1 MNKLTKVGLSA
12 LCGSLASIAAANAG
26 DLTVSGGVDMS
37 WISLDDASTGNPI
50 GIGTNLTFKGAGE
63 LDNGWAFDIAIAH
76 KNDDSFSAGV
86 VTIDTGSFGKLEIN
100 QGDTSNG
107 VAAMDDK
114 MPTAWEES
122 WGNGLGT
129 GIDLVTGGAA
139 SMNIEYTTPT
149 ILGTTINL
157 MWAPEFGAS
166 DTADKTTGTNASGAD
181 TVGDS
186 YDATININPSLG
198 TEILSGLD
206 LFVGAHYHEIYSTDT
221 QINDENDWYEGVAGI
236 TYSLGPVSIGF
247 ARSGELHGNTTTA
260 SDVDY
265 YRNNM
270 YGVAFNINDNLSISY
285 GRHESEINF
294 VNPNDNEARSME
306 VESYQ
311 IAYSM
316 GGASFRIAESEVDNA
331 SYQTGTGYDKEAT
344 VISMS
349 LAF

>member
-122 WGNGLGT
+122 WGHGMTSGFDFQK
-129 GIDLVTGGAA
+129 GVSSA
-139 SMNIEYTTPT
+139 MNI
-149 ILGTTINL
+149 
-157 MWAPEFGAS
+157 
-166 DTADKTTGTNASGAD
+166 
-181 TVGDS
+181 
-186 YDATININPSLG
+186 
-198 TEILSGLD
+198 
-206 LFVGAHYHEIYSTDT
+206 
-221 QINDENDWYEGVAGI
+221 
-236 TYSLGPVSIGF
+236 
-247 ARSGELHGNTTTA
+247 
-260 SDVDY
+260 
-265 YRNNM
+265 
-270 YGVAFNINDNLSISY
+270 
-285 GRHESEINF
+285 
-294 VNPNDNEARSME
+294 
-306 VESYQ
+306 
-311 IAYSM
+311 
-316 GGASFRIAESEVDNA
+316 
-331 SYQTGTGYDKEAT
+331 
-344 VISMS
+344 
-349 LAF
+349 